1 MLPIYFIFKFSQQP
15 REEDSISVLQ
25 VKKLIFY
32 NMLNVMNDK
41 APLFLTTPHIPS
53 AHHTWFSC
61 SKEILYNEDYL
72 PKFDLS

>member
-53 AHHTWFSC
+53 AHHT
-61 SKEILYNEDYL
+61 
-72 PKFDLS
+72 